1 MKQGA
6 FHIWSTVVRREYVT
20 RVRRRAFLVAT
31 LLGPVLWVGLVAGI
45 VLLTQSTESPA
56 KVWVVDHDGLLTV
69 PVEGGQFVPTF
80 PSCYPERN
88 LLEYRFGRE
97 TKEADVLE
105 AEGFTCMVE
114 LDEGIL
120 QSKKAQLLHLEPPTG
135 KTKRWMQRDL
145 SQALERLKVR
155 EQSDLNY
162 DDYLALKTDV
172 VLVGIDMTTGEHL
185 SLIHI

>member
-56 KVWVVDHDGLLTV
+56 KVWVVDHDGLLTL
-69 PVEGGQFVPTF
+69 PAGGGQFVPTF
-80 PSCYPERN
+80 PSCYPERS

-97 TKEADVLE
+97 TKEADVL
-105 AEGFTCMVE
+105 AWSSWTRAFC
-114 LDEGIL
+114 
-120 QSKKAQLLHLEPPTG
+120 KARRRSCFIWSRPRARPNAGCSAT
-135 KTKRWMQRDL
+135 
-145 SQALERLKVR
+145 
-155 EQSDLNY
+155 
-162 DDYLALKTDV
+162 
-172 VLVGIDMTTGEHL
+172 
-185 SLIHI
+185 